1 MNIKHF
7 FSTAILSLSLYSI
20 ASAQVPVSNLP
31 DGVKLRIGGS
41 LQTRVSFLSNPN
53 LTGLPESQMGFGIRR
68 ARIRLYAD
76 PRPNVRLFLQVE
88 GSAASTTFTDM
99 RAEWDITEKTMLR
112 MGRFVGA
119 QPRGMALTLMY
130 DIDAIDRAVT
140 MEHWARSTYG
150 SNSRDFGM
158 ELVHRRGDV
167 EWRAFLHNGDSA
179 QNFRVSSS
187 ETSPNGGENRGA
199 MATSA
204 MVRVF
209 PSAIPHSEFG
219 AHVGYNPTK
228 MPNSLKREYME
239 WSSHAYWGDK
249 IATQST
255 RIKFDAMGIVYT
267 RKTPIDQTTIGLS
280 LLAAHLIRPDTEIF
294 ARVERLD
301 TTLNEFGYVT
311 AGATYKLW
319 NWTNKVTAAWTMRTD
334 LASNLDP
341 VHILA
346 VQTQFNF

>member
-1 MNIKHF
+1 MH
-7 FSTAILSLSLYSI
+7 SH
-20 ASAQVPVSNLP
+20 ASAQIPVSNLAE
-31 DGVKLRIGGS
+31 GTKLRIGGS
-41 LQTRVSFLSNPN
+41 LQTRVAYLSNPN
-53 LTGLPESQMGFGIRR
+53 LTGLPESQMGVGIRR

-76 PRPNVRLFLQVE
+76 PHPNVRLFLQVE

-99 RAEWDITEKTMLR
+99 RAEWDITKKTMLR

-130 DIDAIDRAVT
+130 DIDAIDRAAV

-150 SNSRDFGM
+150 SNSRDFGV
-158 ELVHRRGDV
+158 EVVHRRGDV
-167 EWRAFLHNGDSA
+167 ELRGFLHNGDSA
-179 QNFRVSSS
+179 QNFRPSSS
-187 ETSPNGGENRGA
+187 ETSANGGPNRGA
-199 MATSA
+199 MATSG
-204 MVRVF
+204 MIRVF
-209 PSAIPHSEFG
+209 PSAVPHSEFG

-228 MPNSLKREYME
+228 MPNSLNREYME

-249 IATQST
+249 IGTQPT
-255 RIKFDAMGIVYT
+255 RIKFDAMGIVYLNEG
-267 RKTPIDQTTIGLS
+267 PVEQTTVGIS

-301 TTLNEFGYVT
+301 STLNEYAYVT
-311 AGATYKLW
+311 AGTTYKLW

-334 LASNLDP
+334 LASNSDP

>member
-1 MNIKHF
+1 MNHKHIIAALLLVGMHSF
-7 FSTAILSLSLYSI
+7 
-20 ASAQVPVSNLP
+20 ASAQIPVSNLAE
-31 DGVKLRIGGS
+31 GTKLRIGGS
-41 LQTRVSFLSNPN
+41 LQTRASFLSNPN
-53 LTGLPESQMGFGIRR
+53 LAGLPESQMGVGIRR
-68 ARIRLYAD
+68 ARIRLFAD
-76 PRPNVRLFLQVE
+76 PHPNVRLFLQVE

-99 RAEWDITEKTMLR
+99 RAEWDITKKTTLR

-130 DIDAIDRAVT
+130 DIDAIDRAAI

-150 SNSRDFGM
+150 SNSRDFGV
-158 ELVHRRGDV
+158 EVVHQKGDV
-167 EWRAFLHNGDSA
+167 ELRGFLHNGDSA
-179 QNFRVSSS
+179 QNFRPSSS
-187 ETSPNGGENRGA
+187 ETSANGGPNRGA

-204 MVRVF
+204 MVRLL
-209 PSAIPHSEFG
+209 PSSLPHSDFG

-228 MPNSLKREYME
+228 MPNSLNREYME

-249 IATQST
+249 IGTQPT
-255 RIKFDAMGIVYT
+255 RLKLDVVGIRYLNAGAIQRNTLGV
-267 RKTPIDQTTIGLS
+267 S
-280 LLAAHLIRPDTEIF
+280 LLAAQLIRPDTEIF

-301 TTLNEFGYVT
+301 TTLDEYAYVT
-311 AGATYKLW
+311 VGTTQKLW

-334 LASNLDP
+334 LATNSDP